1 MVTEPIATSQA
12 IGMVLQELQHC
23 LQQIDNSQ
31 LEAAAQELLSARRI
45 FFAGAGRSG
54 LALKMGA
61 MRMMHLGLQVY
72 IAGEIVTPAIEQ
84 GDLLIVASGS
94 GTTSSALQ
102 AAHTAHKV
110 GARLL
115 IFTTAPASPLATLAN
130 TIVEVPAAAKQQSE
144 ERPSQQ
150 YAGALFEQSVVLI
163 FDILFHQ
170 LWQQRGESQE
180 QLWKRHANLE

>member
-1 MVTEPIATSQA
+1 MVSDSIN
-12 IGMVLQELQHC
+12 MVLHELQHC
-23 LQQIDNSQ
+23 LQQINTNQ
-31 LEAAAQELLSARRI
+31 LDAAAQELQSARRV

-54 LALKMGA
+54 LAIKMGA

-72 IAGEIVTPAIEQ
+72 VAGEIVTPAIAQ
-84 GDLLIVASGS
+84 GDLLVIASGS
-94 GTTSSALQ
+94 GTTASALQ
-102 AAHTAHKV
+102 AANIAHKV

-115 IFTTAPASPLATLAN
+115 VFTTAPASPLATLAN
-130 TIVEVPAAAKQQSE
+130 TLVEVPAATKQQSGS
-144 ERPSQQ
+144 RPSQQ
-150 YAGALFEQSVVLI
+150 YAGALFEQSVVLL

>member
-1 MVTEPIATSQA
+1 MLNLVMMSDSLNI
-12 IGMVLQELQHC
+12 VLHELQHC
-23 LQQIDNSQ
+23 LQQLDNNQ
-31 LEAAAQELLSARRI
+31 LDAAAQELLSARRT

-84 GDLLIVASGS
+84 GDLLVIASGS
-94 GTTSSALQ
+94 GTTASALQ
-102 AAHTAHKV
+102 AANTAHKV
-110 GARLL
+110 SARLL
-115 IFTTAPASPLATLAN
+115 VITTAPASPLANLAN
-130 TIVEVPAAAKQQSE
+130 TLVEVPAAAKQQSG

-150 YAGALFEQSVVLI
+150 YAGALFEQSVVPI
-163 FDILFHQ
+163 FDTLFHQ

>member
-1 MVTEPIATSQA
+1 MLNPVMMSDSLTL
-12 IGMVLQELQHC
+12 VLHELQHC
-23 LQQIDNSQ
+23 LQQTNTAQ
-31 LEAAAQELLSARRI
+31 LEIAAQELLSARRI
-45 FFAGAGRSG
+45 FFAGAGRSA
-54 LALKMGA
+54 LALKMAA

-84 GDLLIVASGS
+84 GDLLVIASGS
-94 GTTSSALQ
+94 GTTASALQ

-115 IFTTAPASPLATLAN
+115 VITTAPASPLAALASDL
-130 TIVEVPAAAKQQSE
+130 IVIPAATKQQFG
-144 ERPSQQ
+144 ERSSQQ
-150 YAGALFEQSVVLI
+150 YAGALFEQSVVLV
-163 FDILFHQ
+163 FDTLFHQ